1 MSQVDDKVR
10 VVERGR
16 VSEEASTDGPISDQ
30 QSTTFRVLNATTI
43 GYIGPLAFLP
53 WKKIGMCLVGE
64 IF

>member
-1 MSQVDDKVR
+1 MR

-30 QSTTFRVLNATTI
+30 QSATFRVLYATTI
-43 GYIGPLAFLP
+43 GYIGPLVFLP
-53 WKKIGMCLVGE
+53 WEKVGMCLVGE

>member
-1 MSQVDDKVR
+1 MR

-16 VSEEASTDGPISDQ
+16 VSEEASTVGPISDQ